1 MKKPSLRNLAAIFIF
16 VLSIAVVLLVLAP
29 VYNAVSSRIY
39 SQFDKVVS
47 SFQES
52 TGLRLSYKSLSPS
65 VFTGLRIKNITLT
78 DEQHGETV
86 VEIKKTEVRY
96 SIPKFLRGEGLSAIK
111 DITVDG
117 LIFEIGTED
126 NGLFKKI
133 KGASQKGTESS
144 VQKTEKVQEFNIEKL
159 LKELPF
165 NVFIKNVHLKY
176 KAEQSLI
183 DLHFKKV
190 TMAFLNYSRQIMIK
204 TSGGI
209 KYSSGKG
216 TAWSAGFSADG
227 YIPEVLEGSSVVIRF
242 SDVSNGNYAL
252 NHLNL
257 VVGYKKR
264 SFELKTIQNGY
275 PLFISASY
283 NLDDK
288 VSYVALHLKNL
299 KPNQIVSI
307 KKSDLSMKKIKN
319 LSVTL
324 NASSEYNHGEKK
336 LKYSSDGKIF
346 VPEQI
351 YEGGFTTQYSLD
363 GTEKSLVL
371 ESFNALG
378 DNIDVDFSGSY
389 EFEGM
394 KLSGELNVNSVVL
407 KNGGVVST
415 EVYFDPGKTG
425 FMAFAPQLMLDDK
438 AFTALQLSV
447 TPINDSVDFNFELS
461 DYSHAEAE
469 KAGLLRIDGSY
480 IGGTKYVQANLSSSG
495 MYLDSVAQ
503 AGAFFKKEKST
514 SKFAFLAPYVFNGE
528 FFVSTDFKNL
538 SYNIPYAFLLN
549 TKKENNVL
557 FISLDGNDSSVQLSR
572 ASYLSDGKMINL
584 SAMFEKSPDGQ
595 DAFFMADMTAD
606 SIPYHFAGNIMPEG
620 FSLTGD
626 YGIAC
631 DVHKSGKN
639 RFDGSFSADSFPL
652 GIANTIFTLSAD
664 SVFSYS
670 KENGINLVINR
681 FEGAEAGGKY
691 TFAPNFKLA
700 GSVTKYG
707 VFLDQIV
714 YSDKFSSLEGS
725 SELLLNMNGSIFDS
739 ANLYF
744 NLKNPLASEAVG
756 VTFEMSNPGQN
767 DFSGDNL
774 KKNFYFN
781 TQIVMNSFG
790 LNRFTAEHSEN
801 NQATGTIIASGTL
814 ENPYVGVNLDSVNL
828 MTAGKTV
835 GVKGSA
841 YVEEKNL
848 TVDKLTLN
856 YNNISIGNVTAL
868 FDLNTFTGKANAEL
882 DTIVAKKTVHA
893 PIEFTISDSLKKEG
907 QLFPAE
913 FAANLVC
920 EKVSGTFLK
929 KTFPFSLTILH
940 TENATSVF
948 TSETQ
953 GISGTIARDGNI
965 NFEVAEGKPVQF
977 NLTGN
982 TKGQELDIKVHG
994 ISVNVGEIFKFV
1006 DIAKLKIYNGIMK
1019 GRVDIS
1025 GLKSDPEFK
1034 GSLSASGVDFSL
1046 PSIISQHITVNKAM
1060 FIVNHN
1066 ELEMPTVT
1074 GMVRKDFPITA
1085 KLNVLFDRWSFERLE
1100 LKLKNPEGV
1109 YMPGDFEIRL
1119 AHFVGDVN
1127 LDLLLAFQD
1136 HYLDVTGDVLLR
1148 KTTGS
1153 VKTRELAN
1161 AAPKRSWWPRADLRI
1176 YFGQHCTFIFDPLLR
1191 AVVVP
1196 NTDFGFKY
1204 DMAAGD
1210 LELDGE
1216 LAFRSGDI
1224 SYLSRNFYLKNGYMK
1239 FNSNDPTF
1247 NPLIN
1252 IQAETRERDEKG
1264 NDVRIILSANN
1275 QYLLN
1280 INPQFT
1286 SIPAKSE
1293 TEIRTLLGQ
1302 IAVGDSE
1309 NVSGLLFATGDY
1321 AIQSTIGRSIE
1332 NKLRDFLNFD
1342 ILSVRTNVLQNALSY
1357 GLKDREEESENKNL
1371 KIGNFFDNS
1380 TVYLGKYFGS
1390 SLYMDALMHWSY
1402 DETRIDDSMISS
1414 GLIFRPEF
1422 GLEVE
1427 SPFGNI
1433 RWNMSPDINGIR
1445 NDRFVS
1451 STSVTLSWKFS
1462 F

>member
-117 LIFEIGTED
+117 FIVEVDPEE
-126 NGLFKKI
+126 NGFIEKFKGLSK
-133 KGASQKGTESS
+133 KGESS
-144 VQKTEKVQEFNIEKL
+144 APAKTEKVQEVNLEELIKN
-159 LKELPF
+159 LPF
-165 NVFIKNVHLKY
+165 NVFIKNVHLRYRKNQ
-176 KAEQSLI
+176 ALA
-183 DLHFKKV
+183 DLHFKKI
-190 TMAFLNYSRQIMIK
+190 TLAFLNISRQIMIK
-204 TSGGI
+204 TSGGV
-209 KYSSGKG
+209 KYTTEKG
-216 TAWSAGFSADG
+216 AVYSAGFSADG
-227 YIPEVLEGSSVVIRF
+227 YIPEVLEGSSLVIRF
-242 SDVSNGNYAL
+242 SDISNGNYAF

-257 VVGYKKR
+257 VVGYKNR
-264 SFELKTIQNGY
+264 NFELKTIQNGY
-275 PLFISASY
+275 PLFISGTY
-283 NLDDK
+283 NLDEK
-288 VSYVALHLKNL
+288 TSYVALHAKNL
-299 KPNQIVSI
+299 KPNQTVSV
-307 KKSDLSMKKIKN
+307 KSSDASMKKIKN
-319 LSVTL
+319 LSISL
-324 NASSEYNHGEKK
+324 NASAEYSHNEKK
-336 LKYSSDGKIF
+336 LKYSSDGEILL
-346 VPEQI
+346 PDQI
-351 YEGGFTTQYSLD
+351 YSGGCTTKYSLD
-363 GTEKSLVL
+363 GTEKQLVVD
-371 ESFNALG
+371 SFNASG
-378 DNIDVDFSGSY
+378 EKIDVEFKGSY
-389 EFEGM
+389 GYEGM
-394 KLSGELNVNSVVL
+394 KLAGELNINSFVL
-407 KNGGVVST
+407 KNGGNVST
-415 EVYFDPGKTG
+415 EVYFDPGATG
-425 FMAFAPQLMLDDK
+425 FIAFAPQLMLDDK

-447 TPINDSVDFNFELS
+447 RPINDSVDFAFELS
-461 DYSHAEAE
+461 DYSHYEAE
-469 KAGLLRIDGSY
+469 KAGSVKIDGSY
-480 IGGTKYVQANLSSSG
+480 IGGTKYVQANVSSSG

-503 AGAFFKKEKST
+503 AGAFFGKEKST
-514 SKFAFLAPYVFNGE
+514 SKFEFLSSYIFNGE

-538 SYNIPYAFLLN
+538 SYNIPYAFVVN

-572 ASYLSDGKMINL
+572 AAYLSNGKMMNL

-595 DAFFMADMTAD
+595 DAFFMADLTAD
-606 SIPYHFAGNIMPEG
+606 TIPYHFAGNLMPEG

-626 YGIAC
+626 YGVVC
-631 DVHKSGKN
+631 DVHKNEKG
-639 RFDGSFSADSFPL
+639 RLDGTFKADNFPL
-652 GIANTIFTLSAD
+652 SLANAIFTLSAD
-664 SVFSYS
+664 SSFSYS
-670 KENGINLVINR
+670 KENGINLKINR
-681 FEGAEAGGKY
+681 FEGAEASGKY
-691 TFAPNFKLA
+691 FFEPSFKLA

-707 VFLDQIV
+707 AFLDQIA
-714 YSDKFSSLEGS
+714 YSDRFSALEGS
-725 SELLLNMNGSIFDS
+725 SELLLNMNGSVFDS
-739 ANLYF
+739 VSLNF
-744 NLKNPLASEAVG
+744 NLKNPLSPEAVAI
-756 VTFEMSNPGQN
+756 TFEMTNPGQN
-767 DFSGDNL
+767 AFSGDNL

-781 TQIVMNSFG
+781 TQIILSAFG

-801 NQATGTIIASGTL
+801 NQATGTVIASGTL
-814 ENPYVGVNLDSVNL
+814 ENPYVGVNLDSVSI

-835 GVKGSA
+835 GLKGSA

-848 TVDKLTLN
+848 TVDNLTLN
-856 YNNISIGNVTAL
+856 YNNLTVGNVSAL
-868 FDLNTFTGKANAEL
+868 FDLNTFTGKATGDL

-893 PIEFTISDSLKKEG
+893 PLEFTVSDTLIEEG
-907 QLFPAE
+907 HFLPSE
-913 FAANLVC
+913 FAANLIC
-920 EKVSGTFLK
+920 DKVSGTFLK
-929 KTFPFSLTILH
+929 KTFPFSVTILH
-940 TENATSVF
+940 TDSLTTVF

-953 GISGTIARDGNI
+953 GITGTIANDGKI
-965 NFEVAEGKPVQF
+965 DFTVAEGKPVQF

-982 TKGQELDIKVHG
+982 TKGQELDVKVHG
-994 ISVNVGEIFKFV
+994 ININAGELFKYV
-1006 DIAKLKIYNGIMK
+1006 DVAKLKIYSGIMK
-1019 GRVDIS
+1019 GRVDVT

-1066 ELEMPTVT
+1066 EIEMPTIT
-1074 GMVRKDFPITA
+1074 GMVKKDYPITA
-1085 KLNVLFDRWSFERLE
+1085 KLNVMFDRWSFDRLE

-1109 YMPGDFEIRL
+1109 FMPGDFEIRL
-1119 AHFVGDVN
+1119 AHFIGDVN

-1136 HYLDVTGDVLLR
+1136 HYLDVTGDVSLR

-1161 AAPKRSWWPRADLRI
+1161 TPPKRSWWPRADLKI
-1176 YFGQHCTFIFDPLLR
+1176 NFGQHCTFIFDPLLR
-1191 AVVVP
+1191 AVIVP

-1252 IQAETRERDEKG
+1252 LQAETRERDEKG

-1293 TEIRTLLGQ
+1293 TEIRALLGQ

-1309 NVSGLLFATGDY
+1309 NVSGLLLATGDY

-1342 ILSVRTNVLQNALSY
+1342 ILSVRTNVLQNALNY
-1357 GLKDREEESENKNL
+1357 GLRSREEESENKNL

-1402 DETRIDDSMISS
+1402 DDTRVDESVVSS
-1414 GLIFRPEF
+1414 GLIFQPEF

-1433 RWNMSPDINGIR
+1433 RWNMAPDINGLR